1 MSPDLTLFV
10 LVAEQREPSGQ
21 AGWRRWPALLA
32 CAEGDEVLLWG
43 REPERLGW
51 TQLCTLQSLLWAAE
65 EQAVWHFS
73 SCHGFVLKKKLMLF
87 LEVFGAHFR
96 KFKKPRDIMLLSRFS
111 RV

>member
-43 REPERLGW
+43 LCRPGAGKAGMDAALHPPEPSLGGRG
-51 TQLCTLQSLLWAAE
+51 TGCLAFLQLSWICAE
-65 EQAVWHFS
+65 E
-73 SCHGFVLKKKLMLF
+73 
-87 LEVFGAHFR
+87 
-96 KFKKPRDIMLLSRFS
+96 
-111 RV
+111 